1 MVLEYLLRDQ
11 QVRLVLVILQLE
23 EQNLVVLAKLDLVVV
38 DTLAKLVGRGSIP
51 QLVQMLEAADSDCE
65 YLPG

>member
-23 EQNLVVLAKLDLVVV
+23 EQNLVVLAELDLVVV
-38 DTLAKLVGRGSIP
+38 NALAELVG
-51 QLVQMLEAADSDCE
+51 
-65 YLPG
+65 